1 MSTSPSLAAP
11 VTAPVATPVAASP
24 GTAPLPAAASTT
36 ARSRATDGRPRGR
49 RRAGVPLALVAASLP
64 MFMATLDNLV
74 MTTALPVLRVE
85 LAASLEQLQWMV
97 NAYTLAFATLMI
109 AAATL
114 GDRWGRRRVFLG
126 GIVVFA
132 LASVASALA
141 TTAEVLIAAR
151 AVQGAGAAAVMP
163 LSLTL
168 LAGAVPAARRAM
180 AIGVWGAVSGLGIA
194 LGPVVGGAVV
204 DGLSWQAI
212 FWINV
217 PVAVVAVPLVL
228 VALPDSTGRAQR
240 LDVPGLLLAGGGVLA
255 GVWAIVR
262 AGDDGW
268 TSAPVAGGLALGVAL
283 LVAFVRHEART
294 PHPLVPLRLFRV
306 RSFAVA
312 NASVVPFSVGVFG
325 LVFLLSQYL
334 QVGLGH
340 TALEAGLRTLPWT
353 AAPMLVAPLAGALAP
368 RLGVRP
374 LLTAGLALQAGGLA
388 WLGLLVGS
396 TTTYAQLVPG
406 LALAG
411 IGMGLTFA
419 PSATAVLADLT
430 ADDHGTASSVNATL
444 REVGGAL
451 GVAVLVAVFRAAD
464 GALTPDAFAVGL
476 RPAALVAAGVV
487 GLGAVVALAMPRA
500 TGRTVPT
507 GAEAPAGT
515 PGPERAATP
524 VGTPATSHAEHVG

>member
-1 MSTSPSLAAP
+1 MTISPTLPPPGHEAP
-11 VTAPVATPVAASP
+11 APA
-24 GTAPLPAAASTT
+24 
-36 ARSRATDGRPRGR
+36 R
-49 RRAGVPLALVAASLP
+49 RRVSTGLALLAASLP

-74 MTTALPVLRVE
+74 MTTALPVLQVE

-97 NAYTLAFATLMI
+97 NAYTLAFASLMI

-114 GDRWGRRRVFLG
+114 GDRWGRRRVFVA
-126 GIVVFA
+126 GITVFA

-141 TTAEVLIAAR
+141 TSADLLIAAR

-217 PVAVVAVPLVL
+217 PVALVAVPLVL
-228 VALPDSTGRAQR
+228 RALPESYGRRQR
-240 LDVPGLLLAGGGVLA
+240 LDLTGLVLAGTGVLA

-268 TSAPVAGGLALGVAL
+268 GSPTVVGGLVLGTAL
-283 LVAFVRHEART
+283 LIAFVRHESRT
-294 PHPLVPLRLFRV
+294 AHPLVPLRLFRI

-312 NASVVPFSVGVFG
+312 NAAALPFSVGVFG

-334 QVGLGH
+334 QIGLGH

-368 RLGVRP
+368 RVGVRP
-374 LLTAGLALQAGGLA
+374 LLAGGLALQAAGLA
-388 WLGLLVGS
+388 WQGLLVGGS
-396 TTTYAQLVPG
+396 TTYADLVPG
-406 LALAG
+406 LVLAG
-411 IGMGLTFA
+411 VGMGLTFA
-419 PSATAVLADLT
+419 PSATAVLADVGPE
-430 ADDHGTASSVNATL
+430 DHGTASSVNATL

-464 GALTPDAFAVGL
+464 GALTPDAFADGL
-476 RPAALVAAGVV
+476 RPAALVAAAVV
-487 GLGAVVALAMPRA
+487 AAGALVALAMPRA
-500 TGRTVPT
+500 TGRAVAGVGP
-507 GAEAPAGT
+507 GA
-515 PGPERAATP
+515 PGA
-524 VGTPATSHAEHVG
+524 